1 MQFAV
6 NFAVWQF
13 CSNEM
18 ADEIEEFFAS
28 RVHPSLGGA
37 LWLGGGGQAPPSHS
51 VAPPL
56 PTRPTQTVGSQEIIA
71 FLI

>member
-37 LWLGGGGQAPPSHS
+37 LWLGGGAKPPQAI
-51 VAPPL
+51 VWL
-56 PTRPTQTVGSQEIIA
+56 RPCLQDLLKRLARKKS
-71 FLI
+71 